1 MAAAVQPLWRDLMA
15 QGCHRMRALP
25 SPQNACIAFATDC
38 MHDLAIECML
48 DLFLQ
53 RAWKAVVLLPVGAGT
68 LCLAQGCAAPN
79 NAALYASLLQY
90 KGVQPLWRDLSA
102 SVLQQKGRRA
112 SRIWPL
118 SASFPQHKGVQPQE
132 SEPCMLACRS
142 TRACSPYGVT

>member
-68 LCLAQGCAAPN
+68 LCLGDGVWWRCTVTDCMHNQTLSSVCFTAGQGGAAHV
-79 NAALYASLLQY
+79 A
-90 KGVQPLWRDLSA
+90 G
-102 SVLQQKGRRA
+102 
-112 SRIWPL
+112 
-118 SASFPQHKGVQPQE
+118 
-132 SEPCMLACRS
+132 LACFFVAEQKKECN
-142 TRACSPYGVT
+142 T